1 MNLPTT
7 TPNDRDLAWYVRE
20 CEWLDDRNRVL
31 AAEVDQWAARCAA
44 AIWMLPET
52 VTGGQLREAQDK
64 FHRERENLRRE
75 NAALKLQIS
84 ALAAANDKLFME
96 NLYLGK
102 DKQRLDWLAV
112 TDVWFDEPATE
123 SYTPETFRAEIDRK
137 RKEAQ
142 P

>member
-1 MNLPTT
+1 MSD
-7 TPNDRDLAWYVRE
+7 TPRTDKEIFVAVARPDVDLEA
-20 CEWLDDRNRVL
+20 
-31 AAEVDQWAARCAA
+31 VDADFART
-44 AIWMLPET
+44 LE
-52 VTGGQLREAQDK
+52 
-64 FHRERENLRRE
+64 RE
-75 NAALKLQIS
+75 NAALKLQIP

>member
-1 MNLPTT
+1 MSDHLIAEANRHAKALPKMTLPTT
-7 TPNDRDLAWYVRE
+7 KPNDRDLAWYVRE
-20 CEWLDDRNRVL
+20 CEWLDDRNRAL

-52 VTGGQLREAQDK
+52 VTGGQLRAAQDK

-75 NAALKLQIS
+75 NAALLK
-84 ALAAANDKLFME
+84 ALKEIEAYGPHDGCCRYGCDTPGIAMAA
-96 NLYLGK
+96 
-102 DKQRLDWLAV
+102 
-112 TDVWFDEPATE
+112 
-123 SYTPETFRAEIDRK
+123 IDAA